1 MNHKLIEEKV
11 LTIAQKSAQKLAYE
25 IVDIEYKMG
34 SKHDLLSIFIYKKE
48 GIDLDDCAKMS
59 HEIENELDNL
69 QILSRPYYLEIS
81 SPGLDRPLKTK
92 DDYRRNLENEV
103 EIKLYGPYEGKKD
116 FIGILKKF
124 DDDKIFIESENNEE
138 IIIPIKNIS
147 SIKQVIKF

>member
-92 DDYRRNLENEV
+92 DDYRRNLEKEV
-103 EIKLYGPYEGKKD
+103 EVKLYGPYNGKKEYV
-116 FIGILKKF
+116 GILK
-124 DDDKIFIESENNEE
+124 DYNEHNVIICVENDNIE
-138 IIIPIKNIS
+138 IPIKNIS
-147 SIKQVIKF
+147 SMKQVIKF

>member
-11 LTIAQKSAQKLAYE
+11 LTIAQKSAQKLAYD

>member
-48 GIDLDDCAKMS
+48 GIDLDDCTKMS

-92 DDYRRNLENEV
+92 DDYRRNLENQV

-116 FIGILKKF
+116 FIGILKNY
-124 DDDKIFIESENNEE
+124 DADKIFIESENNEE

>member
-116 FIGILKKF
+116 FIGILKKY

>member
-116 FIGILKKF
+116 FIGILKNY
-124 DDDKIFIESENNEE
+124 DADKIFIESENNEE

>member
-34 SKHDLLSIFIYKKE
+34 NKHDLLSIFIYKKE

>member
-116 FIGILKKF
+116 FIGILKNY